1 MKTFADNRIV
11 SLFAKTGAAVLA
23 VLLVVSICMASLKA
37 PVVKADSE
45 IMVSLNSN
53 ASNLGPGD
61 IVLVDVLASKMPGIT
76 ELGPIKFCFD
86 ADKAE
91 YVSSEMGKE
100 LVNYN
105 HNETL
110 EPGELTINV
119 MDKMVNSDTE
129 GSSDDESSA
138 SLYSDE
144 QVTLFTIALRLFP
157 DCRGE
162 FNCWLSE
169 LGEFKAVDTI
179 VAAKIG
185 SGLKLPVGRTG
196 PSSDATI
203 AQLKI
208 RGTSITP
215 EFNPNITEYHCSVER
230 SVTEVQIS
238 VLASNRWAAVVITG
252 SQKLALGDNAVKI
265 DVTAQDG
272 INHMCYTI
280 HVIRRE
286 SNIPENSS
294 LVDNNGIS
302 YTFLDVPEE
311 VNVPE
316 DFYLTTKTINGYSV
330 PAYVKDGVASV
341 LLYLFDGTKSPGLY
355 FYNINSKTVIPYEM
369 DKTIIKESGILKIVD
384 VPAEL
389 MIPDEFKPAT
399 YDTGTV
405 ILSGYEND
413 KGEFICYLADDS
425 GNRDFYYY
433 DKNTGSLSRYRFAD
447 KKAELLYSY
456 LFDVF
461 LVIAI
466 IEAVII
472 TITVYIVRR
481 MVSDRTNPRPK
492 RV

>member
-23 VLLVVSICMASLKA
+23 VFLVVSICMASLKA

-316 DFYLTTKTINGYSV
+316 DFYLTTKTING
-330 PAYVKDGVASV
+330 
-341 LLYLFDGTKSPGLY
+341 
-355 FYNINSKTVIPYEM
+355 
-369 DKTIIKESGILKIVD
+369 
-384 VPAEL
+384 
-389 MIPDEFKPAT
+389 
-399 YDTGTV
+399 
-405 ILSGYEND
+405 
-413 KGEFICYLADDS
+413 
-425 GNRDFYYY
+425 
-433 DKNTGSLSRYRFAD
+433 
-447 KKAELLYSY
+447 
-456 LFDVF
+456 
-461 LVIAI
+461 
-466 IEAVII
+466 
-472 TITVYIVRR
+472 
-481 MVSDRTNPRPK
+481 
-492 RV
+492 